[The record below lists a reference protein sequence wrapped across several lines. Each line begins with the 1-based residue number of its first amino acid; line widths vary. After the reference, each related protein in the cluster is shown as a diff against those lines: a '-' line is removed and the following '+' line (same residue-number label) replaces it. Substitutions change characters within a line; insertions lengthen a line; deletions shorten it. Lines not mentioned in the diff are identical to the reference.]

1 MRSLDRFWSKVDV
14 RGPEDCWEWK
24 KARYH
29 DDYGMLGLAKPDG
42 RKGTMR
48 AHAFA
53 LVLATGED
61 QGGRYALHTCDNP
74 PCCNPAHLYW
84 GNQKRNIKD
93 MDERGRRVSS
103 PRRGEFNYNA
113 KLTELDV
120 LKIRELYAAGGISQ
134 TALGLQFGIKQAQ
147 VSHIVRGGGWSGV
160 SGTVTRTRDRY
171 RISKDQADELR
182 RLHAA
187 GDVTQRELAAF
198 YGISQSA
205 VSHVVR
211 GNTWR

>member
-29 DDYGMLGLAKPDG
+29 DDYGMLGLTKSDG

-61 QGGRYALHTCDNP
+61 QGGRFALHTCDNP

-93 MDERGRRVSS
+93 MDDRGRGRRPILPGSTNGRS
-103 PRRGEFNYNA
+103 
-113 KLTELDV
+113 KLTEQDV
-120 LKIRELYAAGGISQ
+120 
-134 TALGLQFGIKQAQ
+134 
-147 VSHIVRGGGWSGV
+147 VHVRGAYATGMV
-160 SGTVTRTRDRY
+160 SQRD
-171 RISKDQADELR
+171 L
-182 RLHAA
+182 AA
-187 GDVTQRELAAF
+187 HYGVTQMVVSFAIRGLTW
-198 YGISQSA
+198 
-205 VSHVVR
+205 SHVPME
-211 GNTWR
+211 